1 MQVSK
6 NGQKQSK
13 VNINKAN
20 KANKEKLMT
29 LPGVGESTA
38 LKIIEYRTQNG
49 DYKSI
54 EDLKKVAGIGDSKF
68 NNLKE
73 YVTVK

>member
-1 MQVSK
+1 MQAPK

-13 VNINKAN
+13 ENIN

-68 NNLKE
+68 NNLEE

>member
-1 MQVSK
+1 MQALK

-13 VNINKAN
+13 VNIN

-54 EDLKKVAGIGDSKF
+54 EDLKKVAGIGESKF

>member
-1 MQVSK
+1 MQAPK

-20 KANKEKLMT
+20 KEKLMT
-29 LPGVGESTA
+29 LPGVGEITA

>member
-1 MQVSK
+1 MQVPK

-13 VNINKAN
+13 VNINR
-20 KANKEKLMT
+20 ANKEKLMT

>member
-1 MQVSK
+1 MQAPK

-13 VNINKAN
+13 VNIN

-54 EDLKKVAGIGDSKF
+54 EDLKKVAGIRDSKF

>member
-1 MQVSK
+1 MQAPK

-13 VNINKAN
+13 VNIN

-49 DYKSI
+49 DYKTI

>member
-1 MQVSK
+1 MQAPK

-20 KANKEKLMT
+20 KEKLMT
-29 LPGVGESTA
+29 LPEVGESTA

>member
-20 KANKEKLMT
+20 KEKLTT

>member
-1 MQVSK
+1 MQAPK

-20 KANKEKLMT
+20 KEKLMT
-29 LPGVGESTA
+29 LPGVGKSTA

>member
-1 MQVSK
+1 MQVLK

-20 KANKEKLMT
+20 KEKLMI

>member
-13 VNINKAN
+13 VNINKS
-20 KANKEKLMT
+20 NKEKLMT
-29 LPGVGESTA
+29 LPRVGESTA

>member
-1 MQVSK
+1 MQAPK

-13 VNINKAN
+13 VNIN

-38 LKIIEYRTQNG
+38 LKIIEYRTKNG

>member
-20 KANKEKLMT
+20 KEKLMT

-38 LKIIEYRTQNG
+38 LEYRTQNG

>member
-1 MQVSK
+1 MQAPK

-13 VNINKAN
+13 VNIN

-29 LPGVGESTA
+29 LPGVGESTT

>member
-1 MQVSK
+1 MQAPK
-6 NGQKQSK
+6 NCQKQSK
-13 VNINKAN
+13 VNIN

>member
-1 MQVSK
+1 MQAPK

-20 KANKEKLMT
+20 KEKLMT
-29 LPGVGESTA
+29 LAGVGESTA

>member
-1 MQVSK
+1 MQAPK

-13 VNINKAN
+13 VNIN

-29 LPGVGESTA
+29 LPGVGESIA

>member
-1 MQVSK
+1 
-6 NGQKQSK
+6 
-13 VNINKAN
+13 
-20 KANKEKLMT
+20 MT

>member
-1 MQVSK
+1 MQVPK

-13 VNINKAN
+13 VNIN

-49 DYKSI
+49 DY
-54 EDLKKVAGIGDSKF
+54 
-68 NNLKE
+68 
-73 YVTVK
+73 

>member
-13 VNINKAN
+13 VNKN

>member
-1 MQVSK
+1 MQAPK

-13 VNINKAN
+13 VNIN

-54 EDLKKVAGIGDSKF
+54 EDLQKVAGIGDSKF